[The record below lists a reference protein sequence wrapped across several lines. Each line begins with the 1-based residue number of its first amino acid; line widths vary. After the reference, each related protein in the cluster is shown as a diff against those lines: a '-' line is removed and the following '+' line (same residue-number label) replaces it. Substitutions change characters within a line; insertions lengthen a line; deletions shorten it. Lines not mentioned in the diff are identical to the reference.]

1 VTGDAEEVLVDDA
14 DGGFLRSDSERS
26 HMSLAAEAREA
37 VRSEPFLHRALAA
50 SVVNY
55 RAAADYLAL
64 DGDADAVATAL
75 RRYAE
80 ELDPS
85 STRDCGAPV
94 RMQSGVGLAD
104 SIDDMG
110 DGDSTEP
117 FDAGDTGDLVV
128 AVGDRWVVRGGN
140 MTAVRARGDV
150 NARALGYVLSR
161 LDAASV
167 LADAAGVVDD
177 ELVVVVPRRQGGTAL
192 QVIEAALASVPD

>member
-1 VTGDAEEVLVDDA
+1 
-14 DGGFLRSDSERS
+14 
-26 HMSLAAEAREA
+26 MSLAAEAREA

-50 SVVNY
+50 GVVNY

-80 ELDPS
+80 ELDPP
-85 STRDCGAPV
+85 STHNCGAPV

-104 SIDDMG
+104 PVDDVG

-117 FDAGDTGDLVV
+117 FAVEETADLVV
-128 AVGDRWVVRGGN
+128 AVGDRWIVRGGE

-150 NARALGYVLSR
+150 DARALGSVLSR

-167 LADAAGVVDD
+167 VVDAAGVVGG

-192 QVIEAALASVPD
+192 QVVEAALESVPE

>member
-1 VTGDAEEVLVDDA
+1 VSGDVEEVLVDDA
-14 DGGFLRSDSERS
+14 DGGFLRSDGERS

-37 VRSEPFLHRALAA
+37 VRAEPFLHRALAA
-50 SVVNY
+50 GVVNY

-80 ELDPS
+80 ELDPP

-104 SIDDMG
+104 SVDDA
-110 DGDSTEP
+110 TEP
-117 FDAGDTGDLVV
+117 FAVEDTGDVVV
-128 AVGDRWVVRGGN
+128 AVGDRWVVRGGE

-150 NARALGYVLSR
+150 NARALDSVLSR
-161 LDAASV
+161 LDASSV
-167 LADAAGVVDD
+167 VVDAAGVVDG

-192 QVIEAALASVPD
+192 QVVEAALESVPE

>member
-14 DGGFLRSDSERS
+14 DGGFLRSDGERS

-80 ELDPS
+80 ELDPPT
-85 STRDCGAPV
+85 TRDCGAPV
-94 RMQSGVGLAD
+94 RMQSGVGLVD
-104 SIDDMG
+104 SVDGVG
-110 DGDSTEP
+110 DDSTEP
-117 FDAGDTGDLVV
+117 FGVEDTGDVVV
-128 AVGDRWVVRGGN
+128 AVGDRWVVRGGD

-150 NARALGYVLSR
+150 DARALGSVLAR
-161 LDAASV
+161 LDASSV
-167 LADAAGVVDD
+167 VVDAAGIVDG

-192 QVIEAALASVPD
+192 QVVESALASAPE